1 MQGIRRGVN
10 NGLQCGPLP
19 SVAHATGGMH
29 RFHSTAQGAACGS
42 GMGRTRATK
51 KCRCQF
57 FRANQEGLETVY
69 GTVG

>member
-1 MQGIRRGVN
+1 
-10 NGLQCGPLP
+10 
-19 SVAHATGGMH
+19 
-29 RFHSTAQGAACGS
+29 
-42 GMGRTRATK
+42 K

>member
-10 NGLQCGPLP
+10 NGMQCGPLP
-19 SVAHATGGMH
+19 SVAHATGGMP

-51 KCRCQF
+51 NPLARVSSS
-57 FRANQEGLETVY
+57 RIVVPRRGLAL
-69 GTVG
+69 